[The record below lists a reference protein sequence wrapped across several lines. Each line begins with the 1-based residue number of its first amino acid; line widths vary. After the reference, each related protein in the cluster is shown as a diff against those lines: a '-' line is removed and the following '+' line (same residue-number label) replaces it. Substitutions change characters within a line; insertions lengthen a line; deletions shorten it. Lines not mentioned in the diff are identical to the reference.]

1 MHQNEKNR
9 AEPRF
14 EELCRGQQASCIAEP
29 ASWTC
34 KPLKRNFEEISTK
47 KKTFRKKFQNNFQ
60 SSNPKPHLATDEV
73 WRLAQVMGT
82 MTRDNCRAQVKTSY
96 KKNAREVANPRP
108 SRPYPKFSSNLGDY
122 CRFWRKIQNF
132 SKFFY
137 HFHTLF
143 EREKSFYL
151 QRPQPHPSARENHA
165 GIR

>member
-108 SRPYPKFSSNLGDY
+108 SRPQPKFRRNLGDH
-122 CRFWRKIQNF
+122 CRFLRKIRNF
-132 SKFFY
+132 SKKISSFS
-137 HFHTLF
+137 HTFRTREIFLSPKAAAPS
-143 EREKSFYL
+143 ER
-151 QRPQPHPSARENHA
+151 A
-165 GIR
+165 